1 MKNLLR
7 FLGLIVL
14 IFICTC
20 AGKKMNLRLNLKQG
34 MIHKY
39 RCTTEQKISQTVQ
52 NQKLDMDQI
61 VIMEYTYE
69 VKEVDDAG
77 NAVVEITH
85 DKIGFM
91 QDGPMGKIE
100 YKSWEE
106 QDEKPLIT
114 RGFATLIDQNYTIKM
129 TPQGRILEISGT
141 DKIIDDMLKNFDLPA
156 DSVMIEQMRE
166 NLKNQYGNE
175 AMKEVM
181 EKTFVFYPD
190 KPVGVGNSWS
200 AKFNLTRGFPMT
212 LINAWKLRSIKNGK
226 VHIDLYTKIEPNT
239 KTSLMQIGDMKM
251 SYVLSGEQKGYIIVD
266 TLTGWMIE
274 STTEQSFEGKVNI
287 AGMFGEEQKMEWP
300 ISITGTVTIETLGN

>member
-181 EKTFVFYPD
+181 EKTFAFYPD

>member
-141 DKIIDDMLKNFDLPA
+141 N
-156 DSVMIEQMRE
+156 
-166 NLKNQYGNE
+166 
-175 AMKEVM
+175 
-181 EKTFVFYPD
+181 
-190 KPVGVGNSWS
+190 
-200 AKFNLTRGFPMT
+200 
-212 LINAWKLRSIKNGK
+212 
-226 VHIDLYTKIEPNT
+226 
-239 KTSLMQIGDMKM
+239 
-251 SYVLSGEQKGYIIVD
+251 
-266 TLTGWMIE
+266 
-274 STTEQSFEGKVNI
+274 
-287 AGMFGEEQKMEWP
+287 
-300 ISITGTVTIETLGN
+300 